1 MKKRASNTYLCYNN
15 LWVMMREQWRDK
27 WNERYS
33 ESEFIYGKKPNKFFE
48 EEINKLKPGKL
59 LVLGEG
65 EGRNAV
71 HAALLGWDV
80 DAVDQSEAGKA
91 KATQLSSER
100 KVKINYH
107 VEDLSSYAPKQN
119 YYDAAAFIFLH
130 LEENLRSIVF
140 KKAIDSLKPGGK
152 IIFEAFEKEQIKNN
166 SGGPKSIEL
175 LYLLKDVIEDFIDL
189 DFEKLAKEKIVLNE
203 GKGHEGEGV
212 VIRFVGVKPQ
222 V

>member
-140 KKAIDSLKPGGK
+140 KKAIDSLKHGGK
-152 IIFEAFEKEQIKNN
+152 IIIEVFEKDQIKYD
-166 SGGPKSIEL
+166 SGGPKDEAL
-175 LYLLKDVIEDFIDL
+175 LYSLEDVSEEFIEL
-189 DFEKLAKEKIVLNE
+189 DFEKFSKEIITLDE
-203 GKGHEGEGV
+203 GKYHQGKAS
-212 VIRFVGVKPQ
+212 VIRFVGEKHK
-222 V
+222 

>member
-1 MKKRASNTYLCYNN
+1 MKNQWK
-15 LWVMMREQWRDK
+15 EQWND
-27 WNERYS
+27 RYS
-33 ESEFIYGKKPNKFFE
+33 KEEFIYGKEPNKFFE
-48 EEINKLKPGKL
+48 EEVNKLNPGKIL
-59 LVLGEG
+59 MLGEG

-71 HAALLGWDV
+71 YAASLGWNV
-80 DAVDQSEAGKA
+80 DAVDQSEAGKI
-91 KATQLSSER
+91 KAMQLSSER
-100 KVKINYH
+100 KVNINYY
-107 VEDLSSYAPKQN
+107 VEDLYSYTPKQN
-119 YYDAAAFIFLH
+119 HYDAAAFIFLH
-130 LEENLRSIVF
+130 LEESLRSIVF